1 MEAILVKNKFHEL
14 IDKVENLDLI
24 ERFYEAFK
32 SATNDKNGV
41 WDTLSPEVQEYI
53 SQAYEENLDENNLLT
68 HGEVKKRFSKWFS
81 K

>member
-1 MEAILVKNKFHEL
+1 MESILVRNKFHEL

-32 SATNDKNGV
+32 SATSEKNGV

-53 SQAYEENLDENNLLT
+53 SQAYEESLDESTLIS
-68 HGEVKKRFSKWFS
+68 HEEVKKQFSKWLS